1 MAWKIILYY
10 HIYIRSLYLTCL
22 YSYSY
27 SLLLWD
33 FNSMWII
40 WSEINGALK
49 RLSEMWICEWWR
61 HIHTQIRTNQ
71 GIAALA
77 WLQQC
82 IRNKVSLISEAHVQ
96 YTTFFGFLYCQD
108 QKTVNHNPHIQNRT
122 HESHSRAFQS
132 LKAIVVSLCV

>member
-10 HIYIRSLYLTCL
+10 HIYICFLCITCL

-49 RLSEMWICEWWR
+49 RLSEMWIVSDEGIYTHKYAQIKELLFLHDFNNVKGIKFHSYQR
-61 HIHTQIRTNQ
+61 HMYNIQ
-71 GIAALA
+71 
-77 WLQQC
+77 
-82 IRNKVSLISEAHVQ
+82 V
-96 YTTFFGFLYCQD
+96 FFGFLYCQD